1 MALISL
7 NHFNVSFT
15 PLFEPPSLV
24 FVAGGRAPGSSWLRD
39 LCREKD
45 VWAVDRGLDHCMVAG
60 IKPSFFIGDSD
71 SVSERA
77 LRWSREENI
86 PSLLFPPEK
95 DLTDLQLAFKEACGT
110 YGVSPGRNRRAAILT
125 GAFGGRFDHLFANLF
140 SLIWAEEEW
149 GMKVRCVADESEALF
164 ILKGG
169 ETLRLSGLEEGGVLS
184 TLALSEKCLGVRM
197 KGTKWTIR
205 EGSLYLN
212 KPFAVSNI
220 AEATVE
226 VGLSSGWLGI
236 YWAAREFT
244 GRQQKP
250 KGRS

>member
-140 SLIWAEEEW
+140 SLIWAEEEG

-164 ILKGG
+164 SRRRDASTVGPG
-169 ETLRLSGLEEGGVLS
+169 RRVLS
-184 TLALSEKCLGVRM
+184 TLALRM
-197 KGTKWTIR
+197 PRGKDEGTKWTIR

-212 KPFAVSNI
+212 KPCC
-220 AEATVE
+220 
-226 VGLSSGWLGI
+226 
-236 YWAAREFT
+236 
-244 GRQQKP
+244 Q
-250 KGRS
+250 